1 MLQRAAVST
10 QRTAVHAGLQPGL
23 VHPRHAVLKGAPYHA
38 LARRLIWPGTDDTGT
53 STVSKRS
60 LVSDH
65 GGVGGLQ
72 VITSTAEIDIAN
84 AGELRAALLAAA
96 KRGDA
101 SVVVDMS
108 GTAFCDSTGAECTGA
123 GA

>member
-1 MLQRAAVST
+1 MV
-10 QRTAVHAGLQPGL
+10 V
-23 VHPRHAVLKGAPYHA
+23 
-38 LARRLIWPGTDDTGT
+38 
-53 STVSKRS
+53 
-60 LVSDH
+60 
-65 GGVGGLQ
+65 GGILEGHFPLRQVGGLP
-72 VITSTAEIDIAN
+72 VITSPAEIDIAN

-108 GTAFCDSTGAECTGA
+108 GTAFCDSNKAECTGA

>member
-1 MLQRAAVST
+1 MLW
-10 QRTAVHAGLQPGL
+10 HAGSSGPVPMTPELAQPQS
-23 VHPRHAVLKGAPYHA
+23 AA
-38 LARRLIWPGTDDTGT
+38 LSPIIVA
-53 STVSKRS
+53 
-60 LVSDH
+60 
-65 GGVGGLQ
+65 GGMPEGHFPVRQVGGLP
-72 VITSTAEIDIAN
+72 VITSPAEIDIAN
-84 AGELRAALLAAA
+84 AGELRGALLAAA